1 MCMNEEMLQ
10 GSRILPF
17 TQLGFAIKKISKQDI
32 DEVLNANIK
41 TIKLTSDK
49 NFQISVDDNDYQKIR
64 VVSDISIYASDGEN
78 SDLKNRQ
85 LFINTEVEVLYLV
98 HDEAEVYEADMVQ
111 KLLIA
116 QTNVQLI
123 DVVNF
128 ILRNSELKGE
138 DIRYDV

>member
-1 MCMNEEMLQ
+1 MNEEMLQ
-10 GSRILPF
+10 GSLILPF

-98 HDEAEVYEADMVQ
+98 HDEAKVYEADMVQ